1 MSRGSVV
8 LGAMPRGP
16 KPRPVQVPLLERA
29 RLSELANSQ
38 QAPFVVVRRAKMI
51 SLLAEGVGP
60 IEVARQLGCSERNV
74 RKWRSRWEGA
84 PCIETLRDRERSGRP
99 AGIGPQARC
108 HVIQLACD
116 RPDKLLTPFRETWT
130 QQALADA
137 LRLRTGISIS
147 RSSVQRILSAE
158 GLRPHKVRMW
168 LHSPDPDFCEK
179 VERVCD
185 LYCDPPDDAVVLC
198 IDEKPMQA
206 LERRFATAVGADAVL
221 RRDFEYRRRGVCHLL
236 GAFDIRTGEVIG
248 QVVHRRT
255 GEALVGFLDAIAKR
269 YRRRRV
275 IVIWDNLNIHHDG
288 RDLRWTRFNER
299 HGGRFEFVHTP
310 MHASWVN
317 QIELWFSILERR
329 VLRHGSFDHLGIL
342 RREVEAFIR
351 YWNSCEKKP
360 FRWTFNGRFE
370 HTRRRAA

>member
-1 MSRGSVV
+1 
-8 LGAMPRGP
+8 MPRGP
-16 KPRPVQVPLLERA
+16 KPRPVEVPLLERP
-29 RLSELANSQ
+29 RLFDLANSQ

-51 SLLAEGVGP
+51 RLLARGLGP
-60 IEVARQLGCSERNV
+60 TEVARRLGCSPRNV
-74 RKWRSRWEGA
+74 RKWRERWEAA
-84 PCIETLRDRERSGRP
+84 PCIDSLRDEERSGRP
-99 AGIGPQARC
+99 ATIGPETRC
-108 HVIQLACD
+108 HVIQMACD
-116 RPDKLLTPFRETWT
+116 EPDKLLTPFRDTWT

-137 LRLRTGISIS
+137 LRLRTKTSIS

-168 LHSPDPDFCEK
+168 LHSPDPEFRSK
-179 VERVCD
+179 VERICG
-185 LYCDPPDDAVVLC
+185 LYCDLPDDAVVLC

-206 LERRFATAVGADAVL
+206 LERRFGTTRGGDARV

-236 GAFDIRTGEVIG
+236 GAFDVRTGEVIG
-248 QVVHRRT
+248 QVVQRRT
-255 GEALVGFLDAIAKR
+255 GEAVVAFLEMIAQR
-269 YRRRRV
+269 YRGRRV

-288 RDLRWTRFNER
+288 RHERWTRFNQR

-310 MHASWVN
+310 THASWVN

-351 YWNSCEKKP
+351 YWNLREKKP